1 VFKKFLSKIGVGN
14 TKVNLLLPK
23 EEFVQGETFQAK
35 IIIEPGSV
43 EQQVDHIDVVLRS
56 THAYEGYNLATGTG
70 FGQLLHVQINEK
82 FVIAPGSPVKEIPL
96 EITISRNTPISTKAA
111 RHYFDTS
118 LDVDDALDPT
128 DKDKVT
134 IIPCPEMTA
143 VMSAIERLGFI
154 HEDVY
159 SGGTVVNGR
168 QEFEF
173 KASGMLHGKINEL
186 EVAFEISLDSVD
198 LYMEFE
204 KRVAGTKYEIEK
216 RAVLRISNKEIAL
229 GNDHI
234 MEILSKFIQ
243 AECAN
248 L

>member
-1 VFKKFLSKIGVGN
+1 MFKKFLSKIGVGN

-56 THAYEGYNLATGTG
+56 SHAYEGYSSPGM

-82 FVIAPGSPVKEIPL
+82 FVIAPGLPVKEIPL
-96 EITISRNTPISTKAA
+96 EIIIPRNTPISTKAA
-111 RHYFDTS
+111 KHYFDTS
-118 LDVDDALDPT
+118 LEVDDALDPT
-128 DKDKVT
+128 DKDTVA
-134 IIPCPEMTA
+134 ILSCPEMAA

-154 HEDVY
+154 HKDVY

-186 EVAFEISLDSVD
+186 EVAFEVLPDSVD
-198 LYMEFE
+198 LFMEFE
-204 KRVAGTKYEIEK
+204 KRIAGTKYEIEK
-216 RAVLRISNKEIAL
+216 RAVLRISNKDIAE
-229 GNDHI
+229 GNAHV